1 MFKIFY
7 NISFLFFSL
16 NKLIFLVKMNSV
28 TSGHVFLLIV
38 FHSSQKAV
46 IGKSSTSHIP
56 KLSQNKKPTIR
67 EMFKIHTKVD

>member
-1 MFKIFY
+1 
-7 NISFLFFSL
+7 
-16 NKLIFLVKMNSV
+16 MNSV

-67 EMFKIHTKVD
+67 EMFKIHTKVDEALYSTHRILSKGN